1 MYYMTMT
8 VRSKIALHPFQY
20 NDVETLL
27 CKLKASKDCR
37 LLYQLPTGGGKTVI
51 FSELAKRYSESS
63 EMNVLVLTHRIE
75 LCTQTVSMMERCGL
89 KAKMISS
96 KVKKIPRSPRYR
108 CFVAMVETLKNRIK
122 DGLIDTQNIG
132 LVIVDEAHHNSFRKL
147 LNKFSCAAV
156 IGVTATPLSSDI
168 NLPLRKSYDELITGM
183 DIGTMIREGFLAT
196 PVTHSYDVEL
206 NTLQTGIRGDF
217 TVSTSDALY
226 GTPAMLGLLEHAYK
240 THALGKKTL
249 IFNNGV
255 LSSRLVCQRLSDA
268 GYSVKHLDHKTP
280 PAERKEILSWFKKTK
295 DAILT
300 SVSLLTTGF
309 DEPSIKAVILNRATT
324 SLTLYHQMIG
334 RGSRALPGKKRFTII
349 DLGNNSDRFGQW
361 QEPLDW
367 NTVFTHPEAYSYNG
381 SHTAELHVMP
391 SEQRAKFAN
400 SLEIAFDVQAAYSEA
415 ISLQLKP
422 RVVISKSLR
431 QHALMCIDNADT
443 IVEALA
449 LSHELEG
456 EIKWRIKQYCKCLG
470 NVTKSYTTWLETDY
484 KEKLEK
490 LITKFM
496 QRNTKLAVAV

>member
-1 MYYMTMT
+1 MEYKIMTG
-8 VRSKIALHPFQY
+8 RNKIALHPFQC

-27 CKLKASKDCR
+27 NRLSTRKTCR

-63 EMNVLVLTHRIE
+63 ELNVLVLTHRIE

-89 KAKMISS
+89 KAKMINSG
-96 KVKKIPRSPRYR
+96 VKKIPRKPRYR

-122 DGLIDTQNIG
+122 DGLIDCQNIG
-132 LVIVDEAHHNSFRKL
+132 MVIVDEAHHNSFRKL
-147 LNKFSCAAV
+147 LNKFDRASI

-168 NLPLRKSYDELITGM
+168 NLPLHKSYDELITGM
-183 DIGTMIREGFLAT
+183 DIGTMIREGVLAA

-217 TVSTSDALY
+217 TVGTSDELY
-226 GTPAMLGLLEHAYK
+226 GTPAMLGLLEHAFK
-240 THALGKKTL
+240 THAKGKKTL

-255 LSSRLVCQRLSDA
+255 LSSRLVCQHLSDA
-268 GYSVKHLDHKTP
+268 GYPVKHLDHKTP

-309 DEPSIKAVILNRATT
+309 DEPTIKAVILNRATT

-334 RGSRALPGKKRFTII
+334 RGSRALPGKKRFSII
-349 DLGNNSDRFGQW
+349 DLGNNADRFGQW
-361 QEPLDW
+361 QDPLDW
-367 NTVFTHPEAYSYNG
+367 NAVFNHPEEYSYAG

-391 SEQRAKFAN
+391 SEQRSKFAN

-415 ISLQLKP
+415 VSLQLKP
-422 RVVISKSLR
+422 KVVISKSLR
-431 QHALMCIDNADT
+431 QHALICMDNAKT

-449 LSHELEG
+449 LSRELDG

-470 NVTKSYTTWLETDY
+470 NVTKSYSAWLEADY

-490 LITKFM
+490 LISKFM
-496 QRNTKLAVAV
+496 QRHAKLAEAV